1 MKYNSLVPKRD
12 FHVKVNIRGDE
23 IYWHR
28 LFQELMEQD
37 VMAPMLIMTGYL
49 NAMMI
54 SDCPVLASPY
64 AEGYA
69 WIGDLMADPERE
81 AIASAAEMTGLF
93 AQGLCDFVM
102 FVVSSRE
109 RKKVYNDLM
118 EEILADQYLAALLP
132 TQIFD
137 LYEQ

>member
-1 MKYNSLVPKRD
+1 MKYNSLVPKKD
-12 FHVKVNIRGDE
+12 FHVKVNICGDE
-23 IYWHR
+23 LYWHR
-28 LFQELMEQD
+28 LFQELMEKD
-37 VMAPMLIMTGYL
+37 VMAPMFIITGYL
-49 NAMMI
+49 NAIMS

-69 WIGDLMADPERE
+69 WIGDLMAGPDRE
-81 AIASAAEMTGLF
+81 DIASAAEMTGLF

-102 FVVSSRE
+102 FVVSSME
-109 RKKVYNDLM
+109 RKKIYGNLM